1 MSLAEAQELSTAI
14 QPGHRLNT
22 PTSQEKDNVKLHRDI
37 GEIIPVCV
45 CMCARVPFS
54 TRAAR

>member
-14 QPGHRLNT
+14 QPGDRLNT

-45 CMCARVPFS
+45 CVCACAF
-54 TRAAR
+54 